1 MWNHMDYGWG
11 WGMWLAML
19 VATIGFGLL
28 VAYVVRAMFTTR
40 RTHPATPPVDDPIQ
54 IVDGRLAR
62 GEIDYEEYVRI
73 RRALTEHR

>member
-1 MWNHMDYGWG
+1 MWNHMGYGWG

-19 VATIGFGLL
+19 VATIGFWLL
-28 VAYVVRAMFTTR
+28 VAYVVRAIFTTR
-40 RTHPATPPVDDPIQ
+40 TTPAAPPADDPIQ

-62 GEIDYEEYVRI
+62 GEIDYEEYLRI